1 MSLWSN
7 VARSDKMSFVRMW
20 MNMKMN
26 TKNPKPFRVV
36 INDKARGDEPLVRLV
51 YGNKDPLSPIAIKSV
66 RLDTDRYLLVV
77 NDGERVVAF
86 KSKRHRK
93 GLDKETKLFKILAL
107 LFDFRLEKKGEKI
120 LHSKNLKPDYT
131 SLKNI
136 ASNSGSPT
144 PEAAYRNI
152 KRLNGYFE
160 ENGLSM
166 WIEKHGNDC
175 RLVVK
180 KG

>member
-1 MSLWSN
+1 
-7 VARSDKMSFVRMW
+7 
-20 MNMKMN
+20 MNSKK
-26 TKNPKPFRVV
+26 TEPFRVV
-36 INDKARGDEPLVRLV
+36 INTSTDPNVPLIELVR
-51 YGNKDPLSPIAIKSV
+51 GNRKAKLPPIAIKNV

-86 KSKRHRK
+86 KSKRHKK
-93 GLDKETKLFKILAL
+93 GLDKETKLFKVLVL

-120 LHSKNLKPDYT
+120 LHSKNLNPDYT

-136 ASNSGSPT
+136 AGNSGSPT
-144 PEAAYRNI
+144 QEAAYRNI

-160 ENGLSM
+160 ENGLSI

-180 KG
+180 KS